1 MTDRREFL
9 IRSMGFGLAAGLLPR
24 STWADAP
31 TPADA
36 SDRFFAGPIR
46 RFEITLDEAD
56 LKSLR
61 QKERQY
67 VRAKVTDDEKT
78 YSGVG
83 IHLKGAAGSFRRFD
97 DKPALTLNF
106 DKFAAGQRYHGID
119 KLHLNNSVQDAT
131 YLTEIICGG
140 MFLAAGVPAA
150 RGTHA
155 LVELQGRKRGL
166 YVLKEG
172 FDKTFLK
179 HHFKNTT
186 GNLYDGGFVTD
197 IDRPVRKSTS
207 GGPAAEQPELKTVA
221 AACREPDLAKRAEKL
236 DKLVDVDRFLSLV
249 ALEVMTW
256 HWDGYA
262 MHANNY
268 RVYHDPD
275 SGKITIFPHG
285 MDQMFGSEGGSLAP
299 PSGGL
304 IARRMFQMPEY
315 RDRYFAR
322 LTELRRTVFVP
333 DRLDDRVDELVTRLT
348 TVLEPTD
355 ANLSRNVAANAKHL
369 KGRMRRRA
377 DSIDKQL
384 AARVTP

>member
-1 MTDRREFL
+1 MTDRRDFL
-9 IRSMGFGLAAGLLPR
+9 LQSLRFGVAAGLFPR
-24 STWADAP
+24 VALADVAK
-31 TPADA
+31 PADL

-56 LKSLR
+56 LKALR

-67 VRAKVTDDEKT
+67 VRATVNDGEKT
-78 YSGVG
+78 YKGVG
-83 IHLKGAAGSFRRFD
+83 LHLKGAAGSFRSFD

-106 DKFAAGQRYHGID
+106 DKFATGQRYHGID
-119 KLHLNNSVQDAT
+119 KLHLNNSVQDPT
-131 YLTEIICGG
+131 FLTEIICGG

-172 FDKTFLK
+172 FDRTFLK
-179 HHFKNTT
+179 RHFKNTS
-186 GNLYDGGFVTD
+186 GNLYDGGFLAD
-197 IDRPVRKSTS
+197 IDRPVKRSTS
-207 GGPAAEQPELKTVA
+207 GGPPTVQPELKTVA
-221 AACREPDLAKRAEKL
+221 DACREPDLAKRAEKL
-236 DKLVDVDRFLSLV
+236 EKLVHVDHFLTLV

-262 MHANNY
+262 MKANNY

-285 MDQMFGSEGGSLAP
+285 MDQMFGEDGGSIDP

-315 RDRYFAR
+315 RERYFAR
-322 LTELRRTVFVP
+322 LTDLRRTVFIP
-333 DRLDDRVDELVTRLT
+333 DRLGERVDRLIERLKP
-348 TVLEPTD
+348 VLEASD
-355 ANLSRNVAANAKHL
+355 ERLARNVAAGAKHL
-369 KGRMRRRA
+369 KERMRRRA
-377 DSIDKQL
+377 ESIDKQL
-384 AARVTP
+384 AARAKP

>member
-9 IRSMGFGLAAGLLPR
+9 IRSMGFGLAAGLFPR

-106 DKFAAGQRYHGID
+106 DKFAKGQLYHGID
-119 KLHLNNSVQDAT
+119 KLHLNNSVQDPT

-140 MFLAAGVPAA
+140 MFLEAGVPTA

-155 LVELQGRKRGL
+155 FVDLQGRKRGL

-172 FDKTFLK
+172 YDKTFLRR
-179 HHFKNTT
+179 HFKNVT
-186 GNLYDGGFVTD
+186 GNLYDGGFLAD
-197 IDRPVRKSTS
+197 IDRDIKKNS
-207 GGPAAEQPELKTVA
+207 GDEPTPDRAELKALA
-221 AACREPDLAKRAEKL
+221 AACREPDLAKRAERLEKL
-236 DKLVDVDRFLSLV
+236 LDVDRFLTLV
-249 ALEVMTW
+249 ALEVLTW

-262 MHANNY
+262 MKANNY

-275 SGKITIFPHG
+275 SGKVTIIPHG
-285 MDQMFGSEGGSLAP
+285 MDQMFWDANGSIEP
-299 PSGGL
+299 PAGGL
-304 IARRMFQMPEY
+304 VARRMFQMPEY
-315 RDRYFAR
+315 RERYYAR
-322 LTELRRTVFVP
+322 LAELRRTVFLP
-333 DRLDDRVDELVTRLT
+333 EKLDTRVDELVARLKPE
-348 TVLEPTD
+348 LERQRKGAGRD
-355 ANLSRNVAANAKHL
+355 FENNARQL
-369 KGRMRRRA
+369 KAQMRERA
-377 DSIDKQL
+377 KSVDRQL
-384 AARVTP
+384 AERAKK